1 MEQHV
6 RIKDEQDRG
15 HGAALA
21 EAPGLEVVVGWDI
34 VDKGGVLG
42 VGVEST
48 DQVDQ
53 ARRHSI
59 VVEDPT
65 EGGVGNAVKVLVK
78 FYVKMGGH
86 GASGDFCRDVEK
98 VVHGSEIRHAP
109 VLAVVHEGMISDES
123 FGGQRRRGG
132 PLACTQC
139 LTGLLGGSLR
149 GRGGF
154 FSCRSNIIGRSSSGV
169 VGAPAGSDLPPE
181 RRVSAG
187 GGGGRRADRCWCGR
201 LFLPC
206 AG

>member
-6 RIKDEQDRG
+6 RMKDERDRG

-21 EAPGLEVVVGWDI
+21 EAPGLEVVVGCDI

-53 ARRHSI
+53 PRRHSI

-65 EGGVGNAVKVLVK
+65 EGGVGNAVKGLAK
-78 FYVKMGGH
+78 IYIKMVGL

-109 VLAVVHEGMISDES
+109 VLAVVLPAC
-123 FGGQRRRGG
+123 
-132 PLACTQC
+132 PLVQKH
-139 LTGLLGGSLR
+139 
-149 GRGGF
+149 
-154 FSCRSNIIGRSSSGV
+154 
-169 VGAPAGSDLPPE
+169 
-181 RRVSAG
+181 
-187 GGGGRRADRCWCGR
+187 
-201 LFLPC
+201 
-206 AG
+206 

>member
-21 EAPGLEVVVGWDI
+21 EAPGLEVVVGCDI

-48 DQVDQ
+48 DQVNQ
-53 ARRHSI
+53 PRRHSI

-65 EGGVGNAVKVLVK
+65 EGGVGNAVKGLVK
-78 FYVKMGGH
+78 IYVKMVGL

-109 VLAVVHEGMISDES
+109 VLAVVHEGMIPDE
-123 FGGQRRRGG
+123 G
-132 PLACTQC
+132 
-139 LTGLLGGSLR
+139 
-149 GRGGF
+149 
-154 FSCRSNIIGRSSSGV
+154 
-169 VGAPAGSDLPPE
+169 
-181 RRVSAG
+181 
-187 GGGGRRADRCWCGR
+187 
-201 LFLPC
+201 
-206 AG
+206 